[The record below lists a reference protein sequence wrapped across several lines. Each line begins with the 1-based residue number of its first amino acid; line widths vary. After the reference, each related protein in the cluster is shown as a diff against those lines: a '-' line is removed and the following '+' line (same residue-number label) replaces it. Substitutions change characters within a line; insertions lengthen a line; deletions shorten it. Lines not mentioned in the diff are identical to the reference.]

1 MRIGMQS
8 LGRTSEQYP
17 LVTHLFPYFPANS
30 AYQAINNGCNRFMGG
45 VLIEIEHLQVSPKE
59 AWTSL
64 IEIVRFFHFVTP
76 DDRLRIEISFSAADG
91 MSTPHSSVWNERRYR
106 PRQISR
112 AKARQ
117 VPRWEWS
124 LIQTTRPHTPHSP
137 TVARLQAAAVQCLK
151 RQPTHSGALTVWV
164 CLRFATQSHVS

>member
-76 DDRLRIEISFSAADG
+76 DDRRRIEISFSACLRHILPFG
-91 MSTPHSSVWNERRYR
+91 MKDDTD
-106 PRQISR
+106 R
-112 AKARQ
+112 AKSRERKHARFQ
-117 VPRWEWS
+117 DGSGPSSR
-124 LIQTTRPHTPHSP
+124 RRAHTHRTLRRS
-137 TVARLQAAAVQCLK
+137 RGFRRQQC
-151 RQPTHSGALTVWV
+151 SV
-164 CLRFATQSHVS
+164 